1 MPFKAEEAMMS
12 KNLDKPLGA
21 ITDRWGEFISIHR
34 DNQSQRQG
42 MCPMSHACYFK
53 VCFSEVRREL
63 WSS

>member
-1 MPFKAEEAMMS
+1 MN

-21 ITDRWGEFISIHR
+21 TTDHWGVSISIHR
-34 DNQSQRQG
+34 DNQSQRWG
-42 MCPMSHACYFK
+42 MCPMSHACHFK